1 MYPST
6 MNEAE
11 QVFDRLRK
19 ILEPHSIHLKVTADA
34 PDHYCLEVA
43 YSPKLKKAFP
53 VAWVKISKAYVSFHF
68 MPVYMFPKLRD
79 GMSDKLRARM
89 QGKSCFNFKVMDE
102 TLFKELENMT
112 TDGFA
117 MSQRAEILP
126 ERNTD

>member
-1 MYPST
+1 